1 MNVRRASGLHGFDRV
16 EKSMAASD
24 PLVEA
29 QRNLFPPL
37 RSRVLGEA
45 AEALAAG
52 RIDAA
57 ESLIAQHLRRQTNDP
72 AALNLMADIA
82 RRRDRFEDAIELSLR
97 CLKHSSDPGYRF
109 NYAVLLRRMNR
120 LEEADAQ
127 LDILLAQEP
136 QNPFI
141 RDQKAK
147 LLHAQGKHEEAI
159 AVRRKL
165 VEAHSESAEAWLNYA
180 DSFRLAKR
188 YDESVAGYRRALEL
202 KPSSNKAYPRLPD
215 LKTHRFAADDVGWMQ
230 KQLAIPTL
238 TADDRINLH
247 FALAKACEDQKL
259 YPQAFENYAK
269 ANALRRLSVNFD
281 PERLTAHR
289 KVCEAL
295 FTPEFFAERAGRGC
309 PSKAPIFIVGM
320 PRSGS
325 TLLEQILSSHSAVEG
340 LGELPDMEN
349 ATGVVIPPPTA
360 GKAAQPYALAV
371 KELDIDLARTL
382 AEHYLALAAARRITQ
397 KPFFTDKALANWFQV
412 GVIQLILP
420 NAKIVD
426 MRRYPL
432 DCGWSCFKSHF
443 PKGQPFS
450 HRLSEIGRHY
460 SDYVRLMGHFDRVLP
475 GRIHRVFY
483 ENLIEDPEGEIRRL
497 LEYLELPFETQ
508 CLNFHENRRMAKT
521 LSAEQV
527 RTPLYK
533 SGVGQWTAYE
543 HWLGPLKAAL
553 GPVLDAY
560 PNAPE

>member
-1 MNVRRASGLHGFDRV
+1 
-16 EKSMAASD
+16 MAASD

-37 RSRVLGEA
+37 RSRALGEA

-57 ESLIAQHLRRQTNDP
+57 ESLIAQHLRQQPNDP

-82 RRRDRFEDAIELSLR
+82 RRHDRFEDAIELSQR
-97 CLKHSSDPGYRF
+97 CLKLSSDAGYRF

-120 LEEADAQ
+120 FEEADAQ

-147 LLHAQGKHEEAI
+147 LLHAQEKHEEAI
-159 AVRRKL
+159 AVRREL
-165 VEAHSESAEAWLNYA
+165 IEAHPQSAEAWLNYA

-188 YDESVAGYRRALEL
+188 YRESVAAYRRSLEL
-202 KPSSNKAYPRLPD
+202 KPSSNKAYTRLPD
-215 LKTHRFAADDVGWMQ
+215 LKMHWFGADDMSWMQ
-230 KQLAIPTL
+230 QRLLVSAL

-289 KVCEAL
+289 QVCEAL
-295 FTPEFFAERAGRGC
+295 FTPEFFAERAGWGC
-309 PSKAPIFIVGM
+309 PSNAPIFIVGL

-325 TLLEQILSSHSAVEG
+325 TLLEQILSSHSAIEA
-340 LGELPDMEN
+340 LGELPDMDK
-349 ATGVVIPPPTA
+349 ATASAIPLPTTSESA
-360 GKAAQPYALAV
+360 PPYAQAV
-371 KELDIDLARTL
+371 RGLDADLARTL
-382 AEHYLALAAARRITQ
+382 AEHYLALTGARRITR
-397 KPFFTDKALANWFQV
+397 KPFFTDKALSNWYQ
-412 GVIQLILP
+412 GGLIHLILP

-426 MRRYPL
+426 TRRHPL
-432 DCGWSCFKSHF
+432 DCSWSCFKSHF

-450 HRLSEIGRHY
+450 HRLNEIGRHY
-460 SDYVRLMGHFDRVLP
+460 SDYVALMTHFDRVLP
-475 GRIHRVFY
+475 GRIHRVVY
-483 ENLIEDPEGEIRRL
+483 ESLIADPEGEVRRL
-497 LEYLELPFETQ
+497 FEYLELPFEPQ
-508 CLNFHENRRMAKT
+508 CLSFHENPRRART

-527 RTPLYK
+527 RLPLYK
-533 SGVGQWTAYE
+533 SGVGQWNAYE
-543 HWLGPLKAAL
+543 PWLGPLKAAL
-553 GPVLDAY
+553 GPVLKTY